1 MGAVPTLSENNRF
14 FLVSAHNAFA
24 SSDMPK
30 RFQGHPGVPVEF
42 FSGSH
47 ETDSAPCGYKECTE
61 IVRSILR
68 EPRRSMMKSL
78 KNIAALAAA
87 AALSL
92 TIASCAGSGAPSPDA
107 APSGADTPIEELV
120 KVNGVAVHLDEN
132 NKTATVEIEVAE
144 GESLYQMSKF
154 DAGEAESSTSH
165 NGEWLM
171 SDYFYEGFS
180 AGENGVDPGTYTVDV
195 KTEDA
200 VGTIWI
206 FAYDSD
212 AVDYENMD
220 AEQIV
225 DFLLGQI
232 S

>member
-1 MGAVPTLSENNRF
+1 
-14 FLVSAHNAFA
+14 
-24 SSDMPK
+24 
-30 RFQGHPGVPVEF
+30 
-42 FSGSH
+42 
-47 ETDSAPCGYKECTE
+47 
-61 IVRSILR
+61 
-68 EPRRSMMKSL
+68 MKSL

-92 TIASCAGSGAPSPDA
+92 TIAACAGSGAPSPDA

-144 GESLYQMSKF
+144 GESLYQMNRF
-154 DAGEAESSTSH
+154 DAGEAESSTSR

-180 AGENGVDPGTYTVDV
+180 AGENGVDPGTYTVEV

>member
-1 MGAVPTLSENNRF
+1 MR
-14 FLVSAHNAFA
+14 
-24 SSDMPK
+24 
-30 RFQGHPGVPVEF
+30 VERD
-42 FSGSH
+42 
-47 ETDSAPCGYKECTE
+47 EA
-61 IVRSILR
+61 
-68 EPRRSMMKSL
+68 
-78 KNIAALAAA
+78 
-87 AALSL
+87 
-92 TIASCAGSGAPSPDA
+92 SGAF
-107 APSGADTPIEELV
+107 
-120 KVNGVAVHLDEN
+120 VAYDG
-132 NKTATVEIEVAE
+132 KKKVAE
-144 GESLYQMSKF
+144 GESLYQMNKF

-180 AGENGVDPGTYTVDV
+180 AGESGVDPGTYTVEV

>member
-1 MGAVPTLSENNRF
+1 
-14 FLVSAHNAFA
+14 
-24 SSDMPK
+24 
-30 RFQGHPGVPVEF
+30 
-42 FSGSH
+42 
-47 ETDSAPCGYKECTE
+47 
-61 IVRSILR
+61 
-68 EPRRSMMKSL
+68 MKSL

-120 KVNGVAVHLDEN
+120 KVNGVAVR
-132 NKTATVEIEVAE
+132 
-144 GESLYQMSKF
+144 
-154 DAGEAESSTSH
+154 
-165 NGEWLM
+165 
-171 SDYFYEGFS
+171 
-180 AGENGVDPGTYTVDV
+180 VDPGTYTVDV
-195 KTEDA
+195 QTEDA